1 MSSKETGA
9 PNLLTDKDKIRE
21 ALKLKDFVCPKKG
34 INYPC
39 VICKECSDMDLKQF
53 FIKNGLIEKTKNSS
67 LISLLL
73 DIKDPFD
80 DMLLKR
86 LSKSLYEKTGIVQK
100 EPEPGFSITFYFT
113 NALLEK
119 VQDIDKLVDFIA
131 DFQHTFLAATISAKG
146 MINKWERSTTKRLA
160 WEMGIKY

>member
-1 MSSKETGA
+1 MASKEYTTS
-9 PNLLTDKDKIRE
+9 NLLTDEDKIRE
-21 ALKLKDFVCPKKG
+21 ALKLTDFVCPKKG

-39 VICKECSDMDLKQF
+39 VICKECPEMHLKQF
-53 FIKNGLIEKTKNSS
+53 FLKNGLVEKTRNSS

-119 VQDIDKLVDFIA
+119 IEDKEQLVKFIS
-131 DFQHTFLAATISAKG
+131 DFQHTFLAETISAKG

-160 WEMGIKY
+160 WEMGVKY